1 MKRAPKQHPR
11 PDLSAWWNKETTAA
25 ALNVSTKTVERLA
38 AAAKLESRMYKR
50 PEGGAVIKVYH
61 PAEVERLRKKL
72 QPDAKPFVVPAETSA
87 LVRTTA
93 APAPAGPAAGWERAL
108 AVQIAKAGQLF
119 LEAEHHPPELPV
131 TEVLFLTLQQAA
143 KLSGLP
149 RSLIREMKGVRTG
162 RGWRIRRADLE
173 ALTVSDVIGLEQAR
187 RSATESEAYKMP
199 RVSQAEIDARHEPDP
214 DERITGYGA
223 ALVLNPL
230 DRAATET
237 APGQDPP
244 TRQPRYPFP
253 PPVQN

>member
-1 MKRAPKQHPR
+1 MKRAPKQHTR

-87 LVRTTA
+87 LVRTPGP
-93 APAPAGPAAGWERAL
+93 PAPAGPAAGWERAL

-131 TEVLFLTLQQAA
+131 TEVLFLTLAQAA

-187 RSATESEAYKMP
+187 RSATETYKIP
-199 RVSQAEIDARHEPDP
+199 RVSQAEIDSRDHEPEP

-223 ALVLNPL
+223 AADQAPERHDGETHGFDELNEPEK
-230 DRAATET
+230 AY
-237 APGQDPP
+237 DPASL
-244 TRQPRYPFP
+244 
-253 PPVQN
+253 